1 MRKHL
6 FHGKKSSLR
15 RWKGRQ
21 VKGLNAW
28 EIGDDK
34 ENNGNYQMDLHGVGD
49 DESDDWANVLAD
61 VGTEHGETI
70 SLRSADISGT
80 NCSISSPT
88 TQANTD
94 KFTDDC

>member
-1 MRKHL
+1 
-6 FHGKKSSLR
+6 
-15 RWKGRQ
+15 
-21 VKGLNAW
+21 
-28 EIGDDK
+28 
-34 ENNGNYQMDLHGVGD
+34 MDLHGVGD

-94 KFTDDC
+94 KFTDDCWNKIRSFLTPAAQCTDTTSTN